1 MRYLTAGESHGRGL
15 VAVLEGMPAGVRIS
29 REDVEGELRRRQMGY
44 GRGERTRE
52 RKERPAILSG
62 VRHGETIGS
71 PIAVYIPNG
80 ERERWMRI
88 MSQRREDYTDRGE
101 ISRPRPGH
109 ADLAGALKYGIKDV
123 RNVMERASARETAAR
138 VALGACTK
146 AFLSAFRIEIG
157 SHVVSVGSV
166 GGKGWFDGIREDVLS
181 GEKRLG
187 EADSDPVRFLDGE
200 MSKRVSAEIDT
211 ARNEGE
217 TLGGIFEVI
226 AMGAPAGLGNYVHWD
241 RRLDSRLAG
250 AVMSIPGVKGVEIGS
265 AFENAV
271 LRGSSVHDVIKLA
284 DCGDRRGAAGF
295 NRETNR
301 AGGVEGGVSNGEE
314 IVIRAAMKPLP
325 TLKNPLTSVDLKT
338 MEPAVAA
345 VERGDVC
352 AVPAAGIVGESMVA
366 MVLADLLLEKFGGDT
381 IDEIG
386 SSLEAYLKRINKIF
400 PGGKGESG

>member
-1 MRYLTAGESHGRGL
+1 MREW
-15 VAVLEGMPAGVRIS
+15 
-29 REDVEGELRRRQMGY
+29 
-44 GRGERTRE
+44 
-52 RKERPAILSG
+52 KERPAILSG

-71 PIAVYIPNG
+71 PIAVFIPNG

-88 MSQRREDYTDRGE
+88 MSQRREDYTDRGA

-123 RNVMERASARETAAR
+123 RNVVERASARETAAR

-146 AFLSAFRIEIG
+146 AFLRAFRIEIG
-157 SHVVSVGSV
+157 SHVVSIGSV
-166 GGKGWFDGIREDVLS
+166 EGKGWFDGIREDFRS
-181 GEKRLG
+181 GEKRLR
-187 EADSDPVRFLDGE
+187 EADSDPVRFLDGD
-200 MSKRVSAEIDT
+200 MSRKVCAEIDA
-211 ARNEGE
+211 ARKEGE

-241 RRLDSRLAG
+241 RRLDGRLAG
-250 AVMSIPGVKGVEIGS
+250 AIMSIPGVKGVEIGK
-265 AFENAV
+265 AFENAL
-271 LRGSSVHDVIKLA
+271 LRGSSVHDVISLS
-284 DCGDRRGAAGF
+284 DSGDRRGVGSLR
-295 NRETNR
+295 RETNR

-338 MEPAVAA
+338 MELAVAE

-366 MVLADLLLEKFGGDT
+366 MVLADLLLEKFGGDSV
-381 IDEIG
+381 DDIG
-386 SSLEAYLKRINKIF
+386 SNLEAYQKRIHRIF
-400 PGGKGESG
+400 SGGKGESG